1 METSSSSSA
10 SRNWSVL
17 CHASALAGF
26 FVPALGHII
35 GPLVIWLLKRD
46 DFPEVDE
53 HGKESLNFQLSL
65 FLYAAA
71 ILALCF
77 VLIGIFLLPLLAL
90 LHLLNVVLVIVASVR
105 ASEGKFYR
113 YPLTIRLLK

>member
-1 METSSSSSA
+1 METIPSSAA
-10 SRNWSVL
+10 SRNWSVF

-26 FVPALGHII
+26 FVPAVGHIL
-35 GPLVIWLLKRD
+35 GPLLIWLLKREQ
-46 DFPEVDE
+46 FPEVDE

-71 ILALCF
+71 IVALCF

-105 ASEGKFYR
+105 ASEGRLYR
-113 YPLTIRLLK
+113 YPLTIRLIK